1 VARGDQLISLLR
13 SYVEGDGDLFRSVA
27 LQIAAHEARAG
38 HSQIATEL
46 RELIDKAELKG
57 TVLERSAVTPI
68 AQVRGDL
75 AGLVS
80 ASFPETRLDS
90 MVLSPTFEKR
100 LRRIV
105 LEHRRAHTLAAHG
118 LIPRR
123 KLLLV
128 GPPGA
133 GKTMTASALAGEL
146 KLPLFTVLLEGVI
159 TKYLGETAGKI
170 RTIFEATAKT
180 RGVFLFDEF
189 DAIGAKRNSGNDVG
203 EVRRVLNSFLQLLEN
218 DSSASLII
226 CATNHRELLDR
237 ALFRRFDDVLEYSL
251 PDEETAIRLLKARL
265 QHRPIGEIAWGA
277 IAELSSGL
285 SQADIARACEEATKA
300 AILDDRLIGTEDLL
314 RALEERRTAAL
325 DGPRS
330 TRGI

>member
-1 VARGDQLISLLR
+1 MARGDQLVSLLR
-13 SYVEGDGDLFRSVA
+13 SYVKGDEELFRSVA

-46 RELIDKAELKG
+46 RELVDQAELKG
-57 TVLERSAVTPI
+57 AVLERSPVTPI

-75 AGLVS
+75 AGLVT
-80 ASFPETRLDS
+80 AVFPETRLDS
-90 MVLSPTFEKR
+90 MVLTPTFEKR
-100 LRRIV
+100 LRRVV

-118 LIPRR
+118 LMPRR
-123 KLLLV
+123 KLLLT

-159 TKYLGETAGKI
+159 TKYLGETASKI
-170 RTIFEATAKT
+170 ATIFEATAKT

-189 DAIGAKRNSGNDVG
+189 DAIGAKRGAGNDVG
-203 EVRRVLNSFLQLLEN
+203 EVRRVLNSFLQLLEGN
-218 DSSASLII
+218 SSASLII

-251 PDEETAIRLLKARL
+251 PDEDTILRLLKSRL
-265 QHRPIGEIAWGA
+265 NHRPVGNIQMSTVVAASI
-277 IAELSSGL
+277 GL
-285 SQADIARACEEATKA
+285 SQAEIAKACEEATKVA
-300 AILDDRLIGTEDLL
+300 V
-314 RALEERRTAAL
+314 LEERLVETDDLIRAVDETRSATAQHT
-325 DGPRS
+325 S
-330 TRGI
+330 